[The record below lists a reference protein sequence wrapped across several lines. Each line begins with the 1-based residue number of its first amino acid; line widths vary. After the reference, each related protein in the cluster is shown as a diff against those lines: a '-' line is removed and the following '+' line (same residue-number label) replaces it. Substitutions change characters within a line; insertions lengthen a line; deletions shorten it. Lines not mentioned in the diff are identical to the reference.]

1 LQHTLGRLIH
11 GESWETHEVPQAM
24 AKIGAWLQDKLP
36 GQDPFVKPWMIDRAN
51 DHYAI
56 DISRARELL
65 GWQPKRSLRETLPK
79 MVEAPKADPAQ
90 WFEDNELT
98 SPAGE
103 SGSAS
108 E

>member
-1 LQHTLGRLIH
+1 
-11 GESWETHEVPQAM
+11 
-24 AKIGAWLQDKLP
+24 
-36 GQDPFVKPWMIDRAN
+36 MIDRAN

-79 MVEAPKADPAQ
+79 MVEALKADPAQ

-98 SPAGE
+98 PPAGE